1 MAWEEESIDTG
12 ADFEEVGGKRN
23 PIKLILIAVVLLAV
37 VAGGWF
43 AYKHFTKEE
52 VAEGEKPESTKGE
65 KVEEVVEEVIPD
77 AGFKVD
83 LEKFTLNLADTG
95 KPHYLVVK
103 ISLEVTPET
112 LKTSLE
118 TDDKLYQ
125 TKTRD
130 LILNVLR
137 GKTMKEVNDAAT
149 MKEITKEIQHKLNRI
164 YGDDGKV
171 MNVYYT
177 EFMVQ

>member
-23 PIKLILIAVVLLAV
+23 PIKLILIVLVLLAV

-52 VAEGEKPESTKGE
+52 PVEGENGE
-65 KVEEVVEEVIPD
+65 GATGENVEEVVEEVVPE

-103 ISLEVTPET
+103 ISLEVTQET
-112 LKTSLE
+112 LKTAVE
-118 TDDKLYQ
+118 TDEKLYQ

-130 LILNVLR
+130 LILNILR
-137 GKTMKEVNDAAT
+137 AKTMKEVNDPAT